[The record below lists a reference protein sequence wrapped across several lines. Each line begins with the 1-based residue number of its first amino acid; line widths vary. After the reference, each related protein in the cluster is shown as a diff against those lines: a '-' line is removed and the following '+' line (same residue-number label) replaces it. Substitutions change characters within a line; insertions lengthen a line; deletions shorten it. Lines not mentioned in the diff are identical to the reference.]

1 MESKIVS
8 QKNNPFLK
16 REEVVIQIIDKTTP
30 SKEEVIGVIGKGNEV
45 TVVRKIYA
53 GFGKN
58 SFMAEVLVYESEGAR
73 NEIEVIPKKVK
84 KKREEERKAHEA
96 EEAKKKAEAEKLE
109 QEKKEEV
116 KE

>member
-58 SFMAEVLVYESEGAR
+58 SFMAILISRFVSQPRY
-73 NEIEVIPKKVK
+73 VIPKPPCPITLPTIYLLASI
-84 KKREEERKAHEA
+84 ERGIRKSDAC
-96 EEAKKKAEAEKLE
+96 
-109 QEKKEEV
+109 V
-116 KE
+116 SVSS